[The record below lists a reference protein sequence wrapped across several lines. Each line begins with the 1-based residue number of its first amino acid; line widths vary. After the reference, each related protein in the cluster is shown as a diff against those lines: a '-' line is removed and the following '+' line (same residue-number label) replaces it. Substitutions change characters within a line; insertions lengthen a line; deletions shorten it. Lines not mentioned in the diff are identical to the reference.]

1 MNDGTQPAGRDEPPK
16 EPDEDTEEKLP
27 SLRDELRTAAQYGM
41 AGRWAARRREKIRS
55 EIERNR
61 RGDYKV
67 PTWVLGLIL
76 VVVVVGWVLLIVL
89 S

>member
-1 MNDGTQPAGRDEPPK
+1 MDEGKQPAERDEPAK
-16 EPDEDTEEKLP
+16 ASGEDTEQEVP
-27 SLRDELRTAAQYGM
+27 SLRDELRTAAQYGV
-41 AGRWAARRREKIRS
+41 AGRWATRRRAKIRA

-76 VVVVVGWVLLIVL
+76 AVVVIGWVLLIVL